1 MAERLQKILSAAGI
15 ASRRT
20 AETLIA
26 QGRVTVNGRTV
37 TEPGTKAS
45 LEDDDIRVDARR
57 VKGVQRRR
65 YILLYKP
72 RGYITTRSDPERR
85 PTVIDLLAK
94 GGVREYVYPVG
105 RLDYDSEGL
114 LVLTSD
120 GELAALL
127 THPRHGIEREYEV
140 RVRGVPDQHDLDRLS
155 RGISLEGRRTAP
167 AVVELTKVIDAE
179 KGHQALL
186 SFVIR
191 EGRNR
196 QVRNMCDAIGHPVV
210 RLRRSRIGPITDE
223 HIRPGEFRD
232 LTPREV
238 AMLRKPPA
246 SAGGSL
252 PLKGGSHTD
261 PSHADSSGVASAF
274 SRKENS
280 RGKLSPRASEAK
292 RAAGGSSR
300 ASAASEPPER
310 SGAKGPRER
319 LRKGV
324 PGDEVP
330 RTRKTTTARPRTGS
344 GAKSRRPPAGGRP
357 RRG

>member
-45 LEDDDIRVDARR
+45 LEDDDIRVDDRR

-85 PTVIDLLAK
+85 PTVIDLLVK

-179 KGHQALL
+179 KGQQALL

-210 RLRRSRIGPITDE
+210 RLRRKRIGPITDE

-238 AMLRKPPA
+238 AMLRKPGP
-246 SAGGSL
+246 SDSESL
-252 PLKGGSHTD
+252 PAKAGSHQ
-261 PSHADSSGVASAF
+261 SSPVAPKRSGATKSRPVASGF
-274 SRKENS
+274 SRKAGAGE
-280 RGKLSPRASEAK
+280 RPPRATK
-292 RAAGGSSR
+292 
-300 ASAASEPPER
+300 
-310 SGAKGPRER
+310 
-319 LRKGV
+319 
-324 PGDEVP
+324 
-330 RTRKTTTARPRTGS
+330 ARPRTGS
-344 GAKSRRPPAGGRP
+344 AATSRRPPAGGRP